1 MRRCLPSQPGHRCHR
16 LHADGR
22 HGGRGSVTWVTVRK
36 LDNAD
41 WGFESN
47 CFVCEPKNAHGLRI
61 PFAYDDEAD
70 VVTAE
75 FNLEDTFSGAPSY
88 VHGGVTLAILD
99 EAMSWATIASANAFA
114 VTQTTTTNFVRPVK
128 LGRTYRV
135 EAKVDGRE
143 GDVLTVSAVIANE
156 HGKPC
161 AEASAR
167 FLQLSMDQAE
177 SAIGTTPTGDD
188 AGYVKG
194 G

>member
-1 MRRCLPSQPGHRCHR
+1 MPRPACSVWVPTRRARTPGSPPALPC
-16 LHADGR
+16 
-22 HGGRGSVTWVTVRK
+22 SVIRVTVRK

-128 LGRTYRV
+128 LGRNYRV
-135 EAKVDGRE
+135 EAKVDGRD
-143 GDVLTVSAVIANE
+143 GDL
-156 HGKPC
+156 
-161 AEASAR
+161 
-167 FLQLSMDQAE
+167 L
-177 SAIGTTPTGDD
+177 
-188 AGYVKG
+188 
-194 G
+194 